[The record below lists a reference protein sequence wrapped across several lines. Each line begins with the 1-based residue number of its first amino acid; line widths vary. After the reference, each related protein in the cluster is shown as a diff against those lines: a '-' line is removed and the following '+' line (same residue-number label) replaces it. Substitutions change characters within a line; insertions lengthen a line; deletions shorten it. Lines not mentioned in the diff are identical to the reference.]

1 MRYRYT
7 NKRRPAAGMTLI
19 ELMIVMVIVAILAAI
34 AYPSYQGYIAKT
46 RRKAATACLSQ
57 YANFMERFYTSNLNY
72 DVPEPLPAQG
82 CSTEGGLDRYYSF
95 PQPDVSEDF
104 RTYTISADPTDA
116 QDAQDPDHCGTLT
129 LNQTSARTPTRDECW

>member
-1 MRYRYT
+1 MRYRHM

-57 YANFMERFYTSNLNY
+57 YANFMERFYTTNLNY
-72 DVPEPLPAQG
+72 DVPDPLPALG

-95 PQPDVSEDF
+95 PQPAVDA
-104 RTYTISADPTDA
+104 RTYTISADPTDP
-116 QDAQDPDHCGTLT
+116 QDAQDPDRCGTLT
-129 LNQTSARTPTRDECW
+129 LNQTGARTPTRNECW